1 MQINK
6 HMMVSQ
12 QEQQR
17 GELMQQLEMNRR
29 QSASPVERE
38 NKIRLDILKQKDK
51 TSESA
56 VASPE
61 V

>member
-1 MQINK
+1 
-6 HMMVSQ
+6 MVSQ